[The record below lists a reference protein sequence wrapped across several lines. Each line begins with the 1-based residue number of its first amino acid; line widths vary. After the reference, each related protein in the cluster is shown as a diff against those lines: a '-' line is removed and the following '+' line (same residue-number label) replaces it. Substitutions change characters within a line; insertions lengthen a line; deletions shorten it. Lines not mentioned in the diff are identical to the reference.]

1 MSVTTNMKRFG
12 FIGFGLIGGSVA
24 HALREQYPDSELI
37 AYNYYLTKPHP
48 RLELARMDGI
58 LNEITTNL
66 ADFSDCDCI
75 FLCAPVIK
83 NIAYL
88 DKLKPYLSEDCL
100 LTDVGSVK
108 SDILAAVKQH
118 GLCEQFVGGHPM
130 TGSEK
135 TGYEHSASA
144 FFRDKY
150 YILTPFP
157 ESRPEYTGWLRQ
169 FVHDIGSHCM
179 VLEAGL
185 HDAVVAG
192 ISHGPHVIS
201 AALVNTVAS
210 LDTEGTYGELAAGGF
225 HGITRIS
232 SSSPEMWQNICLT
245 NPQHI
250 CEFLDSYIT
259 ILKTAREQIADGDEK
274 GLMDFFA
281 DAKDYRDKIRF

>member
-1 MSVTTNMKRFG
+1 MEMRRFG

-24 HALREQYPDSELI
+24 HALREQYPDSELL
-37 AYNYYLTKPHP
+37 AYNYFISKPHP
-48 RLELARMDGI
+48 RLELAKMDGI
-58 LNEITTNL
+58 LDRITTDL
-66 ADFSDCDCI
+66 SDFSDRDCI

-88 DKLKPYLSEDCL
+88 DKLKPYLSKDCL

-108 SDILAAVKQH
+108 SDILAAVREH

-135 TGYEHSASA
+135 TGYEHSESS

-150 YILTPFP
+150 YVLTPFK
-157 ESRPEYTGWLRQ
+157 ESRPEYTEWLKS

-179 VLEAGL
+179 VLDANI

-201 AALVNTVAS
+201 AALVNTVAA
-210 LDTEGTYGELAAGGF
+210 LDKEGTYAALAAGGF

-245 NPQHI
+245 NPERI
-250 CEFLDSYIT
+250 CEFLDKYIE
-259 ILKTAREQIADGDEK
+259 ILTAAKEQIAQADEE
-274 GLMDFFA
+274 GLMDFFTA
-281 DAKDYRDKIRF
+281 AKEYRDGVRF

>member
-1 MSVTTNMKRFG
+1 MKIKRIG
-12 FIGFGLIGGSVA
+12 FIGFGLIGGSIA
-24 HALREQYPDSELI
+24 HALREQYPNSELL
-37 AYNYYLTKPHP
+37 AYNYYITKSHP
-48 RLELARMDGI
+48 RLELALMDGI
-58 LNEITTNL
+58 LNQITTEL
-66 ADFSDCDCI
+66 SDFSECDCI

-88 DKLKPYLSEDCL
+88 EKLKPFLSRDCL

-108 SDILAAVKQH
+108 SDILAAVKEH

-135 TGYEHSASA
+135 TGYEHSDSS

-150 YILTPFP
+150 YVLTPFA
-157 ESRPEYTGWLRQ
+157 ESRPEYTEWLKS
-169 FVHDIGSHCM
+169 FVRDIGSHCIILDAD
-179 VLEAGL
+179 V
-185 HDAVVAG
+185 HDSVVAG

-201 AALVNTVAS
+201 AALVNAVAA
-210 LDTEGTYGELAAGGF
+210 LDDEGTYAALAAGGF

-245 NPQHI
+245 NSGKI
-250 CEFLDSYIT
+250 CEFLDKYIE
-259 ILKTAREQIADGDEK
+259 ILNEAKEQVATGDAQ

-281 DAKDYRDKIRF
+281 AAKAYRDSVRF

>member
-1 MSVTTNMKRFG
+1 MKRTNFG

-24 HALREQYPDSELI
+24 HAIREQYPDAKI
-37 AYNYYLTKPHP
+37 MAYNYYITKAHP
-48 RLELARMDGI
+48 RLELAKMDGI
-58 LNEITTNL
+58 LDRITTDL
-66 ADFSDCDCI
+66 ADFSECDCI

-88 DKLKPYLSEDCL
+88 DHLQPYLSKDCL

-108 SDILAAVKQH
+108 SDILAAVEKH
-118 GLCEQFVGGHPM
+118 GLQEQFVGGHPM

-150 YILTPFP
+150 YVLTPF
-157 ESRPEYTGWLRQ
+157 EQSRPEFIQWMEQ

-179 VLEAGL
+179 ILDAHI

-210 LDTEGTYGELAAGGF
+210 LDTDGTYGALAAGGF

-232 SSSPEMWQNICLT
+232 SSSPEMWQNVCLT
-245 NPQHI
+245 NPDQI
-250 CEFLDSYIT
+250 CTFLDRYIEV
-259 ILKTAREQIADGDEK
+259 LTAAKEKVASHDEE
-274 GLMDFFA
+274 GLMNFFA
-281 DAKDYRDKIRF
+281 DAKKYRDHIRF